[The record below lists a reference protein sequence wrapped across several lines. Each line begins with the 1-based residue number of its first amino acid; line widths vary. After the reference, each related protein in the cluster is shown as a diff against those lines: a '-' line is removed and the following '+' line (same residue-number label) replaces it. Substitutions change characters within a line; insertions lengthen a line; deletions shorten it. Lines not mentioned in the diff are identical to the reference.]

1 MAAPPLAA
9 AAAAAA
15 VSGAP
20 LVEAEL
26 AGRRRRPPCAAP
38 LPSSARPR
46 AAAAGNSAGSSIGGG
61 GGAGGGGGGER
72 AAFFD
77 VDGTLAASNVVA
89 AYAVARWREL
99 APAARAA
106 WLPFFAGK
114 ALAYLALDAADRAAF
129 NRAFYRNYA
138 GRAASSKPAMAAL
151 VHQQYLAPRSFSAA
165 QAHVRS
171 LKQQGFRIVLVTGG
185 LDFLVA
191 PLAAEIAA
199 DAVFAAS
206 LVEEGG
212 RFTGE
217 LQGAA
222 LGSAE
227 KGKIVRAYAAEN
239 DIPLASCHAYGDSI
253 ADLAMLESVGHPHA
267 VRPDARLKKIAVQ
280 RSWPIIDWSTPTAT
294 AINSSP

>member
-15 VSGAP
+15 
-20 LVEAEL
+20 
-26 AGRRRRPPCAAP
+26 
-38 LPSSARPR
+38 
-46 AAAAGNSAGSSIGGG
+46 
-61 GGAGGGGGGER
+61 R

-99 APAARAA
+99 APVARAA

-151 VHQQYLAPRSFSAA
+151 VHQQYLAPRSFAAA
-165 QAHVRS
+165 QAHIRS

-206 LVEEGG
+206 LVEEKG

-227 KGKIVRAYAAEN
+227 KGAIVRAYAAEN
-239 DIPLASCHAYGDSI
+239 DISLASCHAYGDSI
-253 ADLAMLESVGHPHA
+253 ADLAMLESWTSSCSE
-267 VRPDARLKKIAVQ
+267 ARLPAEKVSGAAILAHHRLAYHIAILGLHKDPSSANLMTPP
-280 RSWPIIDWSTPTAT
+280 RMWSAT
-294 AINSSP
+294 SEHTLCGFPW